1 MHILYDSFH
10 YFLDIMFLNTK
21 PDQSLDRWSVTVP
34 VQFGQLGRKKVELES
49 NQLN

>member
-21 PDQSLDRWSVTVP
+21 PDQSSDRWSVTVP
-34 VQFGQLGRKKVELES
+34 VQFGQLGRKEVELES